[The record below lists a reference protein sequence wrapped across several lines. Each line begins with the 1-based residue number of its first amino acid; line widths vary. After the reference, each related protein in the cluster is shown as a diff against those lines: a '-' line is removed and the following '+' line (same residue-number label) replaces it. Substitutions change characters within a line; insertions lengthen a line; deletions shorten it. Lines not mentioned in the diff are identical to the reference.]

1 MATPTT
7 TPTLLAADWIDE
19 EPAMT
24 EPTQPHARQAGQDE
38 IRLGRVAGFPVGLNW
53 SVLIIAWLLTWSL
66 ATGGLPHGA
75 PGHAEGTYWAAGAV
89 AAVAFLASLLAHELA
104 HAVVA
109 RRSGIEVTRI
119 TLWLF
124 GGVASL
130 SREPATPTADLRIAA
145 AGPATSLAL
154 AGFFGAASLA
164 VEATAAPHIL
174 ASVTGWLAGVN
185 LMLGLFNLIPG
196 APLDGGRVLRAI
208 VWRLRGD
215 RHRAAL
221 VATSAGTIVGYGL
234 IGLGL
239 AQFLVVGGIGG
250 LWLVFIGW
258 FLLSAAR
265 AEGAHE
271 RTRHALTGVTT
282 VDAMTPATRAIPA
295 WLPVADAIER
305 HALTERIDAW
315 PVEGFDGR
323 VAGIVTI
330 DDLRAVPVADRAT
343 TQVSAITTRTDALVQ
358 VPPTS
363 TVIDLLD
370 RPDAAAGR
378 PVLVADGDQ
387 VVGIVTG
394 ADLRRAAG
402 LRLGAARSH
411 H

>member
-1 MATPTT
+1 
-7 TPTLLAADWIDE
+7 
-19 EPAMT
+19 MT
-24 EPTQPHARQAGQDE
+24 EPTTNRPRPAGQDE
-38 IRLGRVAGFPVGLNW
+38 IRLGRIGGFPVAMNW

-75 PGHAEGTYWAAGAV
+75 PGHTPGTYWGAAAV

-104 HAVVA
+104 HAFVA
-109 RRSGIEVTRI
+109 RRAGVEVTGV

-124 GGVASL
+124 GGIASL
-130 SREPATPTADLRIAA
+130 SREPTTPGADLRIAA

-154 AGFFGAASLA
+154 AGAFGAASVA
-164 VEATAAPHIL
+164 VDATAAPHIL

-208 VWRLRGD
+208 IWRLRGD

-221 VATSAGTIVGYGL
+221 IAAGAGVIVGYGL

-239 AQFLVVGGIGG
+239 AQFLVAGGIGG

-265 AEGAHE
+265 AEEAHE
-271 RTRHALTGVTT
+271 RTRHALVGVA
-282 VDAMTPATRAIPA
+282 VADAMTPAGRAIPA
-295 WLPVADAIER
+295 WMAVADAIDR
-305 HALTERIDAW
+305 HALAERLDAW

-323 VAGIVTI
+323 IAGVVTVE
-330 DDLRAVPVADRAT
+330 DLRAVPTAARAT
-343 TQVSAITTRTDALVQ
+343 THVSAITVPADALDQ

-363 TVIDLLD
+363 TVIELLD
-370 RPDAAAGR
+370 RADAASGR
-378 PVLVADGDQ
+378 PVLVIDAGH
-387 VVGIVTG
+387 VVGIVTT
-394 ADLRRAAG
+394 ADLERVAEF
-402 LRLGAARSH
+402 RLGTTAAH

>member
-1 MATPTT
+1 
-7 TPTLLAADWIDE
+7 
-19 EPAMT
+19 MT
-24 EPTQPHARQAGQDE
+24 EPTHAHARHAGQDE
-38 IRLGRVAGFPVGLNW
+38 IRLGRVAGFPVGMNW
-53 SVLIIAWLLTWSL
+53 SVLVIAWLLTWSL

-75 PGHAEGTYWAAGAV
+75 PGHAPGTYWAAGAV

-109 RRSGIEVTRI
+109 RRAGIQVTSI

-130 SREPATPTADLRIAA
+130 SREPATPAADLRIAA
-145 AGPATSLAL
+145 AGPVTSLAL
-154 AGFFGAASLA
+154 AGIFGAGSVAID
-164 VEATAAPHIL
+164 ATAAPHIL

-215 RHRAAL
+215 RHQAAL

-239 AQFLVVGGIGG
+239 AQFLVAGGIGG

-265 AEGAHE
+265 AEEAHE
-271 RTRHALTGVTT
+271 RTRHALTGVTMA
-282 VDAMTPATRAIPA
+282 DAMTPADRAIPA
-295 WLPVADAIER
+295 WLAVGDAIER
-305 HALTERIDAW
+305 HALTERSDAW

-323 VAGIVTI
+323 SAGVVTI
-330 DDLRAVPVADRAT
+330 DDLRAVPVTERAT
-343 TQVSAITTRTDALVQ
+343 TQVSAITTPTDTLVQ
-358 VPPTS
+358 VATTS

-370 RPDAAAGR
+370 RADNVAGR
-378 PVLVADGDQ
+378 PVLVTDGDR

-394 ADLRRAAG
+394 ADLERVAG
-402 LRLGAARSH
+402 LRLGAVRSH

>member
-1 MATPTT
+1 
-7 TPTLLAADWIDE
+7 
-19 EPAMT
+19 MT
-24 EPTQPHARQAGQDE
+24 EPTHAHARHAGQDE
-38 IRLGRVAGFPVGLNW
+38 IRLGRVAGFPVGMNW

-75 PGHAEGTYWAAGAV
+75 PGHAPGTYWAAGAV

-109 RRSGIEVTRI
+109 RRAGIQVTSI

-130 SREPATPTADLRIAA
+130 SREPATPAADLRIAA

-154 AGFFGAASLA
+154 AGLFGAGSVAID
-164 VEATAAPHIL
+164 ATAAPHIL

-215 RHRAAL
+215 RHQAAL

-239 AQFLVVGGIGG
+239 AQFLVAGGIGG

-265 AEGAHE
+265 AEEAHE
-271 RTRHALTGVTT
+271 RTRHALTGVTMA
-282 VDAMTPATRAIPA
+282 DAMTPADRAIPA
-295 WLPVADAIER
+295 WLAVGDAIER
-305 HALTERIDAW
+305 HALTERSDAW

-323 VAGIVTI
+323 SAGVVTI
-330 DDLRAVPVADRAT
+330 DDLRAVPVTERAT
-343 TQVSAITTRTDALVQ
+343 TQVSAITTPTDALVQ
-358 VPPTS
+358 VATTS

-370 RPDAAAGR
+370 RADNVAGR
-378 PVLVADGDQ
+378 PVLVTDGDR

-394 ADLRRAAG
+394 ADLERVAG
-402 LRLGAARSH
+402 LRLGAVRSH

>member
-1 MATPTT
+1 MAQPTHAHT
-7 TPTLLAADWIDE
+7 R
-19 EPAMT
+19 
-24 EPTQPHARQAGQDE
+24 QPGQDE
-38 IRLGRVAGFPVGLNW
+38 IRLGRVAGFPVGMNW
-53 SVLIIAWLLTWSL
+53 SVLVIAWLLTWSL

-75 PGHAEGTYWAAGAV
+75 PGHAEGTYWAA
-89 AAVAFLASLLAHELA
+89 AALAAAAFLASLLAHELA

-109 RRSGIEVTRI
+109 RRSGIEVTSI

-130 SREPATPTADLRIAA
+130 SREPATPAADLRIAA

-154 AGFFGAASLA
+154 AGAFGAASLA
-164 VEATAAPHIL
+164 IDATAAPHIL

-221 VATSAGTIVGYGL
+221 LATSAGVVVGYGL

-239 AQFLVVGGIGG
+239 AQFLVAGGIGG
-250 LWLVFIGW
+250 LWFLFIGW

-265 AEGAHE
+265 AEEGHE
-271 RTRHALTGVTT
+271 RTRHALIGVAVT
-282 VDAMTPATRAIPA
+282 DAMTPATRAIPA
-295 WLPVADAIER
+295 WLAVGDAIER
-305 HALTERIDAW
+305 HALADRIDAW

-323 VAGIVTI
+323 IAGVVTI
-330 DDLRAVPVADRAT
+330 GDLRGVPISERAT
-343 TQVSAITTRTDALVQ
+343 TQVSAITIPADSLVH

-370 RPDAAAGR
+370 RPDNDAGR
-378 PVLVADGDQ
+378 PVLVSDGTS
-387 VVGIVTG
+387 VVGIITG
-394 ADLRRAAG
+394 ADLERVAG
-402 LRLGAARSH
+402 LRLGATPSH